1 MKKKAAMPTSPK
13 SIVANTSPTSQHR
26 LQADHSNECV
36 SVAAVCPFHRHSF
49 SPDCPL
55 WKQSTSPIP
64 SNPFV
69 RWIWLT
75 FLLIAGPTSTISAQQ
90 EIAQH
95 RLQVKQMTASEKES
109 LRIKRSRFQQ
119 LTSQQK
125 AELRQLH
132 AALSQ
137 RPELQQTMKAY
148 YTWLTTLSVTEIAE
162 LKQLSPR
169 QRVEQIKRLRRNR
182 PPKVIDHLPSKQRP
196 PFHRRSPER
205 LERFFYKLTPAEQEE
220 IDRMRPLAAEAAL
233 QRRFREHQRP
243 HHGHPNRLPHGNNP
257 QRKRVPQTQP

>member
-1 MKKKAAMPTSPK
+1 MPANPQSIAANTIPTSP
-13 SIVANTSPTSQHR
+13 HR
-26 LQADHSNECV
+26 LQADHPNESV
-36 SVAAVCPFHRHSF
+36 SIGAVHPYHRHAF
-49 SPDCPL
+49 SSDCPL
-55 WKQSTSPIP
+55 WKQSTSAIPANPIA
-64 SNPFV
+64 

-75 FLLIAGPTSTISAQQ
+75 CLLLACSTVTTSAQQ

-95 RLQVKQMTASEKES
+95 RMQVEQMTASEKES

-125 AELRQLH
+125 DELRQLH

-148 YTWLTTLSVTEIAE
+148 YTWLTTLFVTEMAE

-182 PPKVIDHLPSKQRP
+182 PSKAINHLPTKQRP

-220 IDRMRPLAAEAAL
+220 IDRMRPSAAEAAL
-233 QRRFREHQRP
+233 QRRYREYQREHQRP
-243 HHGHPNRLPHGNNP
+243 HHGRPDRLPHGNNR
-257 QRKRVPQTQP
+257 QRKAVPQTQP